1 MASTISAGTTAGT
14 ALNIQSDTTGNLAF
28 KTGAANVTAM
38 TLDANQNVTF
48 ANNVTYTGTI
58 TATTFSGS
66 GSGLTSLNA
75 SNVSTGTL
83 STAVLPTTGVNAS
96 TITTGTLAVAQGGT
110 GLATL
115 TANNVLIGNGT
126 GNVVFVAPGS
136 NGNVLTS
143 NGTTWTSVAAAGG
156 VTSLNGSTGAL
167 NGMTYI
173 SSGSFG
179 STAVSNNYITGLP
192 SGYAFFKIFFT
203 VKFNGVDGNGGGLA
217 LRLSKDNGSNYQT
230 SGYSTG
236 QLSGSGAGTDSSYA
250 SVGTGQN
257 KIWICN
263 TPGSSSNTWVNIDI
277 TIFNAQGTNTVPPSV
292 LVYASGMSNGG
303 DYCYINM
310 AGGNN
315 SNITANQYIN
325 AVQLFIDS
333 GSSKQMNGGYY
344 YVYGMK

>member
-1 MASTISAGTTAGT
+1 MTQAFNLSQFANKLNTSGQTDNTGLQNSSVTVTAGT
-14 ALNIQSDTTGNLAF
+14 GMSGGGSVALGSSVTLTNAGVTSIVAGTGISISGA
-28 KTGAANVTAM
+28 TGAV
-38 TLDANQNVTF
+38 
-48 ANNVTYTGTI
+48 TI
-58 TATTFSGS
+58 TNSS
-66 GSGLTSLNA
+66 S
-75 SNVSTGTL
+75 
-83 STAVLPTTGVNAS
+83 
-96 TITTGTLAVAQGGT
+96 
-110 GLATL
+110 
-115 TANNVLIGNGT
+115 
-126 GNVVFVAPGS
+126 
-136 NGNVLTS
+136 
-143 NGTTWTSVAAAGG
+143 GG

-179 STAVSNNYITGLP
+179 ASSVSNNYITGLP
-192 SGYAFFKIFFT
+192 SGYAFFKIFST

-230 SGYSTG
+230 SGYATG
-236 QLSGSGAGTDSSYA
+236 QVSGSGAGTDTSFTST
-250 SVGTGQN
+250 GTAQN

-263 TPGSSSNTWVNIDI
+263 TPGGSSNTWVNIDI
-277 TIFNAQGTNTVPPSV
+277 TIFNAQGTYTVPPSV

-315 SNITANQYIN
+315 SNITVNQYIN
-325 AVQLFIDS
+325 AIQLFIDS

>member
-1 MASTISAGTTAGT
+1 MAITTSGTTLTFNDSTTQTT
-14 ALNIQSDTTGNLAF
+14 APVNTN
-28 KTGAANVTAM
+28 ANV
-38 TLDANQNVTF
+38 N
-48 ANNVTYTGTI
+48 
-58 TATTFSGS
+58 
-66 GSGLTSLNA
+66 
-75 SNVSTGTL
+75 
-83 STAVLPTTGVNAS
+83 
-96 TITTGTLAVAQGGT
+96 
-110 GLATL
+110 
-115 TANNVLIGNGT
+115 
-126 GNVVFVAPGS
+126 
-136 NGNVLTS
+136 
-143 NGTTWTSVAAAGG
+143 SVAAGTGISVSATTGALTVTNSGVTSAVAGTGISVSGATGAVTVTNSG

-173 SSGSFG
+173 SNGSFG

-192 SGYAFFKIFFT
+192 SGYTFFKIFST

-217 LRLSKDNGSNYQT
+217 LRLSKDNGSTYYS
-230 SGYSTG
+230 SGYATG
-236 QLSGSGAGTDSSYA
+236 QLSGSGAGTDTSYT
-250 SVGTGQN
+250 STGTGQN

-263 TPGSSSNTWVNIDI
+263 TPGGSSNTWVNIDI

-310 AGGNN
+310 TGGNN
-315 SNITANQYIN
+315 SSITANQYIN